1 MNNEKN
7 NIQGLQ
13 VNPLQ
18 GSPVP
23 PLAGTVLVAGYDS
36 RDGSLRV
43 LNLASLVEALQ
54 QAEALHTEDR
64 VDERD
69 KASLT
74 ILAGTAVD
82 SVKTATLE
90 VPTGEVW
97 YLNRLNLVTPAGVVA
112 NVMVSKFPK
121 TEGIEKAYLAADQAA
136 ASDTDYDLAAAGQL
150 GADLRL
156 VGGDK
161 LTIRAKVTAAP
172 VADVAVALTPFGRK
186 ARKLV

>member
-7 NIQGLQ
+7 LLKPLELGA
-13 VNPLQ
+13 LQ

-54 QAEALHTEDR
+54 TAEVLHTEDR

-90 VPTGEVW
+90 VPAGEVW

-112 NVMVSKFPK
+112 NILVSRFPK
-121 TEGIEKAYLAADQAA
+121 TEGIEKTYLATDQAA
-136 ASDTDYDLAAAGQL
+136 ASDVNYDLASTGQL

-161 LTIRAKVTAAP
+161 LTIRAKVTVAP
-172 VADVAVALTPFGRK
+172 AADVAVSLAPFGRK

>member
-1 MNNEKN
+1 MIDNKN
-7 NIQGLQ
+7 QVGALELQ
-13 VNPLQ
+13 ALQ

-54 QAEALHTEDR
+54 TAEVLHTEDR

-69 KASLT
+69 KVSLT

-82 SVKTATLE
+82 SVKSATLE
-90 VPTGEVW
+90 VPAGEVW

-112 NVMVSKFPK
+112 NILVSKFPK
-121 TEGIEKAYLAADQAA
+121 TEGIEKTYLATDQAA
-136 ASDTDYDLAAAGQL
+136 GSDVNYDLRDVGQL

-156 VGGDK
+156 VAGDK

-186 ARKLV
+186 ARKLL